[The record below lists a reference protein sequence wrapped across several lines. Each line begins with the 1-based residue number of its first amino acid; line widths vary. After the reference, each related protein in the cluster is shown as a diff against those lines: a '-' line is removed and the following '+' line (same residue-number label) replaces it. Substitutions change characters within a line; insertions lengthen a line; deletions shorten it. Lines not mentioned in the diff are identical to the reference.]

1 VSIFLQFFVHLSYI
15 KTYYIYN
22 KYLDPPKI
30 ERMPNSINVP
40 EGENSKI
47 KIFYSGDSLE
57 EIILEKNG
65 TAIPQSDHFK
75 FTIFDDY
82 VIIFL
87 KEAKKND
94 ASDYTVTLKNLSG
107 NASGSF
113 TINISGNNTKMN
125 KNNKNKHL
133 I

>member
-1 VSIFLQFFVHLSYI
+1 
-15 KTYYIYN
+15 
-22 KYLDPPKI
+22 
-30 ERMPNSINVP
+30 MPNSINVP

-57 EIILEKNG
+57 DVTLEKNG
-65 TAIPQSDHFK
+65 VAIPQSDHFK

-94 ASDYTVTLKNLSG
+94 ASDYTVTLTNPSG
-107 NASGSF
+107 SATGSF
-113 TINISGNNTKMN
+113 TVNISGNNTLYIFKIIN
-125 KNNKNKHL
+125 IILHF
-133 I
+133 

>member
-1 VSIFLQFFVHLSYI
+1 
-15 KTYYIYN
+15 
-22 KYLDPPKI
+22 
-30 ERMPNSINVP
+30 MPNSINVP

-57 EIILEKNG
+57 DIVLDKNV
-65 TAIPQSDHFK
+65 TTIPQSDHFK

-94 ASDYTVTLKNLSG
+94 ASDYTVT
-107 NASGSF
+107 
-113 TINISGNNTKMN
+113 
-125 KNNKNKHL
+125 
-133 I
+133 